1 MKKRMISAILCIT
14 MLSAMLVGCGA
25 KKEETPEKKNEERR
39 KSNGSMDK

>member
-25 KKEETPEKKNEERR
+25 KKGRNTRKEK
-39 KSNGSMDK
+39 